1 MNELDLTPMLKTGDA
16 VKINDIQQEI
26 DLNYEKRQI
35 FRTETEMMFSVL
47 NDAKFP
53 TNASKYWQ
61 AVREQSV
68 HYEELVRLS
77 FRYRENELEIERLGK
92 LIEESVDHYETDK
105 LQIQFDE
112 ALFNRQLKKQVA
124 KDRVREILAWH
135 GIMQV
140 LTQAEEFD
148 TEKVDT
154 HQNESY
160 IKTLENKLKTIT
172 TGTSQA
178 EVFNIVGQL
187 NTLRRLN
194 GEEPIPESLYTK

>member
-1 MNELDLTPMLKTGDA
+1 MNDIDLTPLLKTGDA
-16 VKINDIQQEI
+16 VKINDIQQQI
-26 DLNYEKRQI
+26 DKNYDKRQI

-77 FRYRENELEIERLGK
+77 FRYRENELEIDRLGK
-92 LIEESVDHYETDK
+92 LIEQSTDNYETDK

-112 ALFNRQLKKQVA
+112 AIFNRQLKTQVA

-135 GIMQV
+135 SIMQV
-140 LTQAEEFD
+140 LTEAEEFD
-148 TEKVDT
+148 TENVDT
-154 HQNESY
+154 HQADSY
-160 IKTLENKLKTIT
+160 MKTLLHKANSIT
-172 TGTSQA
+172 SGTNQA
-178 EVFNIVGQL
+178 DVFNIIGQL
-187 NTLRRLN
+187 NTLRRLK
-194 GEEPIPESLYTK
+194 GLDALPASEFLE